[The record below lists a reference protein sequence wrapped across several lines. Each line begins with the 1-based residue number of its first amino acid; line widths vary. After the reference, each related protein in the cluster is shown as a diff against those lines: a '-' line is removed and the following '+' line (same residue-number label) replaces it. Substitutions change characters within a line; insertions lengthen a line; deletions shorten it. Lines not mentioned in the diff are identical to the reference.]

1 MKLVYCLEDDE
12 GIRELVSC
20 ALKSGG
26 YEPVGFGTAKQFF
39 EQIQKELPEL
49 IILDIMLP
57 DENGISILKNLK
69 GNIAY
74 SKIPII
80 MLTAKTAEI
89 DKVVALETGAD
100 DYITKPF
107 GIMEFLSR
115 VKAVLRRVNKNEEI
129 SDSIFVLNDLSVD
142 TQKRIVLYKES
153 EIYLTLKEFDLLVY
167 LLKNKDL
174 VVSRSDILEK
184 IWGFN
189 YQGETRTVD
198 MHIKTLRQKLE
209 SSGCIDMIQT
219 VRGIGYKIQ

>member
-1 MKLVYCLEDDE
+1 MKLVYCVEDDE

-26 YEPVGFGTAKQFF
+26 YEPIGFGTAKQFF
-39 EQIQKELPEL
+39 DQIQKELPEL

-57 DENGISILKNLK
+57 DESGISILKKLK
-69 GNIAY
+69 ENTAY

-142 TQKRIVLYKES
+142 TQKRTVLYKES

>member
-1 MKLVYCLEDDE
+1 MKLVYCVEDDE

-26 YEPVGFGTAKQFF
+26 YEPIGFGTAKQFF
-39 EQIQKELPEL
+39 DQIQKELPEL

-57 DENGISILKNLK
+57 DESGIFILKKLK
-69 GNIAY
+69 ENTAY
-74 SKIPII
+74 SEIPII

-115 VKAVLRRVNKNEEI
+115 VKAVLRRVNKNEDN
-129 SDSIFVLNDLSVD
+129 SDSIFVLNELCVD
-142 TQKRIVLYKES
+142 TQKRTVLYKES
-153 EIYLTLKEFDLLVY
+153 EIHLTLKEFDLLVY

-209 SSGCIDMIQT
+209 NSGCIDMIQT

>member
-57 DENGISILKNLK
+57 DENGISILKKLK